1 MADREININ
10 AKIANLQKIK
20 EELSKVQVNLTIKN
34 SPEIDQLLKAA
45 QNGLSIDIRF
55 KVGPELKQLLDLQRK
70 GLNLRYNM
78 SGTGGSGARPSGTGN
93 FFSSGQTFYGGA
105 NGAFM
110 NQDQFRGQNQLRQ
123 RASDYQKNLQ
133 TSLNRIDQGN
143 SELANQERQLEAQ
156 RTSLERQRQAEVRR
170 QLNAL
175 NRVKS
180 RQRQANSFVEE
191 NSLSALLGND
201 VVGQAADKFNLRRS
215 SISARPNFFNPGR
228 LKNPDNLQNILFT
241 TLLGGVGQGIGA
253 AAGVAT
259 LGPAGALL
267 GANAAKALEDTFND
281 IAKAMTSAV
290 RAGAEYE
297 RAVTGIT
304 GIFAATSELVGP
316 GGKTLSIRDQLG
328 IQNQR
333 AEGIQKASQRAL
345 VPLGITGATS
355 SALTQ
360 SLSAGLAQ
368 RGLAPD
374 EKSTEIL
381 LRRFGAAIQTLQP
394 ELASDPNLIRRG
406 FEDIIGGGPQAS
418 RTELGSAI
426 RGLAP
431 GLFSKNIKSVDDI
444 VKATASLEELVV
456 AIQNNDK
463 ATIEWRRALGSLE
476 LAQQELGKG
485 ILEGVAPGLKAFA
498 DELQKPEVSDGLRDL
513 GKLIGELGSNLIRN
527 AIPPLKG
534 FIEKIQEFR
543 QKLGLGGD
551 GKTGDEGLE
560 KLNEKRSLKG
570 LAPLIRDEASGQL
583 REVNT
588 QQAIQSI
595 LQTYNNRF
603 GIADPTQTANDSING
618 STENKLGGL
627 QRLRSILR
635 KRLKSGEFASEIGL
649 NSQEI
654 ALRRQAQQEKNEL
667 FDSGE
672 FGQQRRAL
680 DEKGG
685 LRDQIKLAEDTVSKR
700 KALLRIEEA
709 KSDKTE
715 ESVAQARLAVQ
726 KAEEEAIKLRNEVAS
741 KEKELAERRLAIFQ
755 KQLAAI
761 DQTTFAGKD
770 QALKLSKDF
779 NFNQGLDID
788 RRIAAQDAIINS
800 KTATAPEILAA
811 KDRRSELL
819 IEQQANQS
827 AKAQDTRQGARNE
840 LNKLAF
846 GIQQPLRREAQ
857 ADAATKSQLELK
869 QLEISTKELTLE
881 QNKLSRATKDASK
894 ALDDYTKSTRLRE
907 LGREGEELAAAEA
920 IVAAG
925 GTVPA
930 GVSESLVRGSASFD
944 PEARA
949 LFEQELARE
958 KFNKLSGDNTYDRLN
973 REGAFGSDIK
983 ALQDDKT
990 RLGFDQE
997 RLNLKP
1003 EELALQKRSILRD
1016 QKTQLIDN
1024 ARAAQEALEQDP
1036 GNPEL
1041 QREYADAYQKL
1052 QGLKKSEAASK
1063 ATSPALGIPYGAPST
1078 VPLGTVLPV
1087 RTPNLSGKGD
1097 VTEFLHPDFNKLE
1110 QMGINLYNQ
1119 DGSLKSLNRL
1129 QYDATADIDEK
1140 RTSINEAIKKR
1151 LKLKSYYEA
1160 YGDDSGKLYDTDYSY
1175 PNVQFDGNKG
1185 RRDFV
1190 GGKELKEPDLSG
1202 LPLHMRLLYS
1212 GQSYDKIQELYKS
1225 GATAAERDQLK
1236 QIDAERS
1243 QRLKDLG
1250 LETPPYAQFDRKNIE
1265 NTIEGLKRQYP
1276 LPEKYKLKVDSGE
1289 YQDLIA
1295 SNDIGSALLG
1305 GIGGSGAYARAKFS
1319 SEKGNQ
1325 AAVDIL
1331 QGLGKD
1337 AAGRLKE
1344 DKEKGDRG
1352 NSIFDDLT
1360 ALKPLNRQETTQA
1373 FLDALNS
1380 AFV

>member
-45 QNGLSIDIRF
+45 QKGLSIDIRF

-70 GLNLRYNM
+70 GLNLRYSM
-78 SGTGGSGARPSGTGN
+78 SGTGGGGARPSGSGN

-143 SELANQERQLEAQ
+143 AELANQERQLEAQ
-156 RTSLERQRQAEVRR
+156 RASLERQRQSEVRR

-175 NRVKS
+175 NKVKS

-191 NSLSALLGND
+191 NPLSALLGND
-201 VVGQAADKFNLRRS
+201 VIGQAADKFNLRRS

-241 TLLGGVGQGIGA
+241 TLLGGVGQGLGA

-267 GANAAKALEDTFND
+267 GANVAKALEDTFND

-333 AEGIQKASQRAL
+333 AEGIQRASQRAL

-381 LRRFGAAIQTLQP
+381 LRRFGASIQTLQP

-444 VKATASLEELVV
+444 IKATEALEDLVV

-534 FIEKIQEFR
+534 FIEKIQELR

-551 GKTGDEGLE
+551 GKTGDEELG

-570 LAPLIRDEASGQL
+570 LAPFIRDEASGQL

-603 GIADPTQTANDSING
+603 GITDPTQTANDSVNNA
-618 STENKLGGL
+618 TENKLGGL

-635 KRLKSGEFASEIGL
+635 KRLKSGEFTAEIGL

-667 FDSGE
+667 FDSGD

-726 KAEEEAIKLRNEVAS
+726 KAEEEAIKLRNEVAN

-800 KTATAPEILAA
+800 KSSTAIEIQAA

-819 IEQQANQS
+819 IEQQGNQS
-827 AKAQDTRQGARNE
+827 AKAQDQRQGARNE

-857 ADAATKSQLELK
+857 ADALTKSNLELK
-869 QLEISTKELTLE
+869 SLEISTKELVLE
-881 QNKLSRATKDASK
+881 QNKLSKATKDASK
-894 ALDDYTKSTRLRE
+894 ALDDYTKNARLRE

-958 KFNKLSGDNTYDRLN
+958 KFNQVSRDNTYTRTN
-973 REGAFGSDIK
+973 QEGAFGSDIK
-983 ALQDDKT
+983 ALQDDQT
-990 RLGFDQE
+990 RLGLDQE

-1036 GNPEL
+1036 GNPQL
-1041 QREYADAYQKL
+1041 QREYADAYKKL
-1052 QGLKKSEAASK
+1052 QGLKQSEG
-1063 ATSPALGIPYGAPST
+1063 ALGSPFGAPST
-1078 VPLGTVLPV
+1078 ALPGTINPDGTPASFAESGTFIKGEKPGDKEKLKQVYPNIFAPMDEDYASKNPEIQQMFEKYIKSTPGLDPLLNPALGGGSIGGIPFGRFIKQVPQMAPEGVD
-1087 RTPNLSGKGD
+1087 LSYSSTIGVGYGQREDLNDVITGAGKLFDFDPTKERMDFPDALDIPGGKGPGYI
-1097 VTEFLHPDFNKLE
+1097 VPGRVRQGNLIPFLNKLE
-1110 QMGINLYNQ
+1110 QNYETKTDAQIYNKDASGQ
-1119 DGSLKSLNRL
+1119 LLN
-1129 QYDATADIDEK
+1129 YNNTI
-1140 RTSINEAIKKR
+1140 
-1151 LKLKSYYEA
+1151 
-1160 YGDDSGKLYDTDYSY
+1160 GPG
-1175 PNVQFDGNKG
+1175 
-1185 RRDFV
+1185 
-1190 GGKELKEPDLSG
+1190 G
-1202 LPLHMRLLYS
+1202 LP
-1212 GQSYDKIQELYKS
+1212 
-1225 GATAAERDQLK
+1225 
-1236 QIDAERS
+1236 
-1243 QRLKDLG
+1243 
-1250 LETPPYAQFDRKNIE
+1250 N
-1265 NTIEGLKRQYP
+1265 
-1276 LPEKYKLKVDSGE
+1276 PEMLVADNS
-1289 YQDLIA
+1289 
-1295 SNDIGSALLG
+1295 IGSALLG
-1305 GIGGSGAYARAKFS
+1305 GIGGSGAYARAKSS
-1319 SEKGNQ
+1319 SEKGTQ

-1331 QGLGKD
+1331 QGLGEKTER
-1337 AAGRLKE
+1337 AKE
-1344 DKEKGDRG
+1344 DKERGDRG

-1380 AFV
+1380 AFT